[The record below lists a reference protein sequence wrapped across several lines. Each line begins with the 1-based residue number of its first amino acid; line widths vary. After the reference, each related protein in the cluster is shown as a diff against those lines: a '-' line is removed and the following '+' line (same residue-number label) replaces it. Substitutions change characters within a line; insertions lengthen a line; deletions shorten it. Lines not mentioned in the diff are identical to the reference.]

1 MNLDQ
6 IKSAV
11 ESGEKVFWGN
21 DSYQV
26 IKAKLGEF
34 LVVHDGGSCV
44 GLTSRSGI
52 LQGEEKDFYTAKE
65 TSTMIPS

>member
-44 GLTSRSGI
+44 GLTSQSGI
-52 LQGEEKDFYTAKE
+52 LQGKEKDFYTKP
-65 TSTMIPS
+65 TPKKHLQ